1 MPDEIIADGRDFGRR
16 KYRVGQA
23 FAQEKYIKRMDVDD
37 APEADPRNCILPL
50 IFHLSWKASV
60 CVSHYAITKHQR
72 AKDLLEKT
80 VATATRVLQEPAE
93 PLHNPRTATEH
104 ASAAFHHVIKLSA
117 QLRRVYVDALVLL
130 YRTAWTSLSA
140 LFSGTH
146 RQRYQFF
153 FFFLTMAAASTS
165 KDGHQ
170 GVKFHFI
177 EHVMSVPTV
186 NFLRFATTEC
196 YSAVKKRSALAA
208 IALDTVEKCAS
219 HAYTCLGKP
228 AVEQLSGPLQVAD
241 NLACMVLQK
250 LENNYPVIGKMPDEI
265 IEHARDFGKRKYTDG
280 RDYVQEK
287 YMKTIDEDFRPKND
301 PRNWALLRLLRFT
314 WKASVCVSCYAIA
327 EQQRA
332 KDVIERTVAT
342 ATRFLEEPAEP
353 LHQPT
358 TGSEHV
364 IAAFRHVVKL
374 AVQLGRVYVD
384 AVVLLYRTA
393 WTRLSA
399 RSSED
404 GREIASSQYHF
415 VDHVISVPSV
425 NLLCFRTAECYSA
438 LKKHSALTA
447 IALDTVEKC
456 ASHAYSRLG
465 KPAVEQLSGPLQ
477 VADNLACK
485 ALNKLENNYSVI
497 SKTPHEIIADA
508 RDIGK
513 RKYGDGQAYAQEKR
527 RFSVPFKNYMM
538 SGLLSSSLPG
548 IKGIEPDL
556 SQENDPRNC
565 TFSRLLV
572 KSWKASVC
580 LSHFVNAERQWFK
593 DLVEKTFAA
602 ATRLLEGP
610 AEPLQKPTT
619 AREHASAA
627 FHHMVKLCGELW
639 RVYADAFV
647 HLYSTACSSLA
658 ALFSR
663 TEPINLE
670 LLYDDAPSSCEITPT
685 SSPRRQNVDLGYSGL
700 DDSEDCC
707 ASEDDLYY

>member
-1 MPDEIIADGRDFGRR
+1 MSMPIFSSWRQTCCACDVILKAGVKSFKRRHFGT
-16 KYRVGQA
+16 A
-23 FAQEKYIKRMDVDD
+23 
-37 APEADPRNCILPL
+37 
-50 IFHLSWKASV
+50 
-60 CVSHYAITKHQR
+60 
-72 AKDLLEKT
+72 LL
-80 VATATRVLQEPAE
+80 Q
-93 PLHNPRTATEH
+93 
-104 ASAAFHHVIKLSA
+104 
-117 QLRRVYVDALVLL
+117 
-130 YRTAWTSLSA
+130 
-140 LFSGTH
+140 FSP
-146 RQRYQFF
+146 
-153 FFFLTMAAASTS
+153 AAAST
-165 KDGHQ
+165 
-170 GVKFHFI
+170 
-177 EHVMSVPTV
+177 VPV
-186 NFLRFATTEC
+186 FTT
-196 YSAVKKRSALAA
+196 AP
-208 IALDTVEKCAS
+208 AS
-219 HAYTCLGKP
+219 
-228 AVEQLSGPLQVAD
+228 
-241 NLACMVLQK
+241 
-250 LENNYPVIGKMPDEI
+250 
-265 IEHARDFGKRKYTDG
+265 
-280 RDYVQEK
+280 
-287 YMKTIDEDFRPKND
+287 
-301 PRNWALLRLLRFT
+301 
-314 WKASVCVSCYAIA
+314 
-327 EQQRA
+327 
-332 KDVIERTVAT
+332 
-342 ATRFLEEPAEP
+342 
-353 LHQPT
+353 
-358 TGSEHV
+358 
-364 IAAFRHVVKL
+364 
-374 AVQLGRVYVD
+374 
-384 AVVLLYRTA
+384 
-393 WTRLSA
+393 
-399 RSSED
+399 SSED
-404 GREIASSQYHF
+404 GREIDSSQYHF
-415 VDHVISVPSV
+415 VDHVMSVPSV
-425 NLLCFRTAECYSA
+425 NFLCFRTAECYSA

-465 KPAVEQLSGPLQ
+465 KPAVEQLSVPLQ

-485 ALNKLENNYSVI
+485 ALNKLENNNPVI

-508 RDIGK
+508 RDFGK
-513 RKYGDGQAYAQEKR
+513 RKYGDGQAYAQEKVSTR
-527 RFSVPFKNYMM
+527 
-538 SGLLSSSLPG
+538 
-548 IKGIEPDL
+548 IEPDL